1 MDEKQRNISQLERV
15 VSSFEYH
22 LEKYKESKCKSKNGR
37 LQKDRK
43 HALDDMFT
51 HAKYMKA
58 ELEQVYPI
66 ISDGS
71 PSYIQFEDF
80 GKYAESDVP
89 DYIKTLKNYIE
100 KLKQDTSES
109 VE

>member
-15 VSSFEYH
+15 VSSLEYH

-71 PSYIQFEDF
+71 PSY
-80 GKYAESDVP
+80 
-89 DYIKTLKNYIE
+89 YIKTLKNYIE

>member
-15 VSSFEYH
+15 VSSLEYH

-43 HALDDMFT
+43 QALDDMFT

-71 PSYIQFEDF
+71 PSYFQFEDF

-89 DYIKTLKNYIE
+89 DYIETLKNYIE
-100 KLKQDTSES
+100 KLKQDTSGSAE
-109 VE
+109 